1 MLFGLFPAFRA
12 SNAEINNVLRSGTR
26 SLSPGSAATRLRG
39 ALVVAEVA
47 LALVA
52 LVGAGLFLRNL
63 QQAQRL
69 DPGFES
75 HKLVLMFFDLG
86 SQHYT
91 PDRGQLFYR
100 EAVNRAAATPGV
112 GVAAGASKAPLGG
125 GLARTICLESQ
136 QQAAGQVGSLTT
148 INSISPSFFDTLRIP
163 LINGRVFTDQ
173 DGDKSTLVA
182 IANRAMAKK
191 LWPGQDPIGKRFSF
205 FGDPQ
210 TLRQI
215 VGVVSDP
222 AVTAVAEDPVPAVYF
237 SIQQNHSPPGPLYA
251 CTSGHPTYA

>member
-75 HKLVLMFFDLG
+75 HKLVLMVFDVG
-86 SQHYT
+86 PQDYT
-91 PDRGQLFYR
+91 PDRGQLVYR
-100 EAVNRAAATPGV
+100 ETVDTTAATPRLV
-112 GVAAGASKAPLGG
+112 GATLAS
-125 GLARTICLESQ
+125 
-136 QQAAGQVGSLTT
+136 
-148 INSISPSFFDTLRIP
+148 
-163 LINGRVFTDQ
+163 
-173 DGDKSTLVA
+173 
-182 IANRAMAKK
+182 
-191 LWPGQDPIGKRFSF
+191 
-205 FGDPQ
+205 
-210 TLRQI
+210 
-215 VGVVSDP
+215 
-222 AVTAVAEDPVPAVYF
+222 
-237 SIQQNHSPPGPLYA
+237 HPP
-251 CTSGHPTYA
+251 